1 MSDNSSKNST
11 SYPKIL
17 YDELEKLNKENNN
30 NIKMNLF
37 DYQKYVFDYM
47 TKMDIRGILLYHS
60 VGSGKCMKIDTP
72 ILMYDGH
79 IKKIQ
84 DIIVGDLIMGDDS
97 TPRKV
102 LSLAR
107 GVDNMYD
114 IISNKGSKYT
124 VNESHILCLKI
135 PSYPLLKIDTYGYTI
150 HWVDNNKFNVKKF
163 NFKNSD
169 KKNKEMI
176 YKEANIFLK
185 TITNP
190 QIIEISVSDY
200 LKLSNSK
207 KKILRGYKAIIE
219 FQDKHV
225 NLDPYVLG
233 IWIGDINTDIFA
245 IKNMNFIM
253 YTIQSL
259 RLINNKHIPHLYK
272 CNSREKRLQLLAGI
286 IDVSGSYNITD
297 GYIIKLSNQYPKL
310 SDDILF
316 LCKSLGFLCY
326 KKKINNILYIYI
338 NGNKISDIPTQEFNK
353 DSTYTSII
361 NSSKDTTKGTKIKVV
376 YKNIDNYFGFTIE
389 GNNRYV
395 LGNFTVTH
403 NTITS
408 ISIAEHFRQL
418 NKDII
423 ILSSKS
429 LQNNYK
435 KEITSF
441 NKKLNPNI
449 NDEEIEY
456 IISDYKFVTSN
467 AKNMIK
473 ALETKGSKD
482 EDTYEINDEDTDE
495 ITDKKTNKKSN
506 NKLSKKKYNIDIE
519 NILSDINTQN
529 LEDKIVIIDEAHN
542 LFNSISNGSKIA
554 NEFYD
559 MVMNTKNIK
568 LIFLSGTPI
577 INDPFEISICLNLLY
592 GPIYSDNIKK
602 RSKKEYT
609 TILPE
614 YYTDFKKYFINEDGS
629 SIKNTGKF
637 MNRIF
642 GLVSYYGDFYFE
654 TQSNINDELKKTLK
668 KENYPDRLPII
679 FEIIEMSKYQ
689 NIEYTKARNIEK
701 KENSSFKGGKNIKEL
716 KNAGSIVREKNSGST
731 SYRIKSR
738 QLSNIYIPDNTEVIK
753 QNLRIYS
760 PKLDNMFKN
769 INNNYKNKIS
779 LVYSTFLEYGIKAFA
794 KVLEFNNYKLYNKD
808 EEYNKEY
815 KYYAIFSGDQSSEE
829 KADILNRLNLEENKY
844 GDLIS
849 ILLISKSGTEGLDL
863 KNVRSIHIMEPYW
876 NFSLIQQIIARGV
889 RYKSHINLPEEER
902 NVQTY
907 IYLSDYNKEMLEN
920 EKSKI
925 KERQT
930 KNAKKTKKDQIE
942 LTTDINIFKN
952 AIKNQELVYKFLKVI
967 ASTSIE
973 CPFFNKNKLNYD
985 CFNCISDNKDLYHE
999 DIDKD
1004 MELSNNCKRIT
1015 TIKAE
1020 EIIINGETYYYRVL
1034 DKEKNIIEVF
1044 KYNETLQGY
1053 TKINN
1058 TDIIDKI
1065 KNIL

>member
-1 MSDNSSKNST
+1 MFDHDSKNST

-17 YDELEKLNKENNN
+17 YDELEKLNTEDNNQDT
-30 NIKMNLF
+30 IKMNLF
-37 DYQKYVFDYM
+37 DYQKYVYDYM
-47 TKMDIRGILLYHS
+47 TKMDARGILLYHS

-72 ILMYDGH
+72 ILMYDGN

-84 DIIVGDLIMGDDS
+84 DVMVDDLIMGDDS
-97 TPRKV
+97 TSRKV

-107 GVDNMYD
+107 GVDKMYD
-114 IISNKGSKYT
+114 IISDRGNKYT
-124 VNESHILCLKI
+124 VNEAHILCLKV
-135 PSYPLLKIDTYGYTI
+135 PSYPLLKMDQYGYTI
-150 HWVDNNKFNVKKF
+150 YWVDNNKFNVKRYNF
-163 NFKNSD
+163 NSKISKD
-169 KKNKEMI
+169 KI
-176 YKEANIFLK
+176 YEEANIFLYSINK
-185 TITNP
+185 P
-190 QIIEISVSDY
+190 QIIEISVLDY

-207 KKILRGYKAIIE
+207 KKLLYGYKAIIE
-219 FQDKHV
+219 FEDKEI

-233 IWIGDINTDIFA
+233 IWIGDINTDIF
-245 IKNMNFIM
+245 IINNPNNLT
-253 YTIQSL
+253 YEIQQL
-259 RLINNKHIPHLYK
+259 GLINNKHIPHLYK
-272 CNSREKRLQLLAGI
+272 CNTRYKCLQLLSGI
-286 IDVSGSYNITD
+286 IDVSGSYNIID
-297 GYIIKLSNQYPKL
+297 GYIIKLGDMYPKL
-310 SDDILF
+310 TEDIIF

-326 KKKINNILYIYI
+326 KKKIKNILYIYI

-353 DSTYTSII
+353 DSII
-361 NSSKDTTKGTKIKVV
+361 NLTKDTTKGTRIRVL
-376 YKNIDNYFGFTIE
+376 YKNIDNYFGFTID

-395 LGNFTVTH
+395 LGDFTVTH

-441 NKKLNPNI
+441 SKKINPDI
-449 NDEEIEY
+449 NEDEIESV
-456 IISDYKFVTSN
+456 ISKYKFVTSN

-473 ALETKGSKD
+473 SLETKGSKD
-482 EDTYEINDEDTDE
+482 ETEDIIETEEI
-495 ITDKKTNKKSN
+495 KKSTN
-506 NKLSKKKYNIDIE
+506 IQSKSKKRYNNDIE

-529 LEDKIVIIDEAHN
+529 LEDKIIIIDEAHN

-592 GPIYSDNIKK
+592 GPIYSNNIKK
-602 RSKKEYT
+602 KSKKEYS

-614 YYTDFKKYFINEDGS
+614 YYTDFKKYFINEDRS
-629 SIKNTGKF
+629 SIKNVNKF

-654 TQSNINDELKKTLK
+654 NQSNVNDELKKTLK
-668 KENYPDRLPII
+668 KENYPDRLPIK

-701 KENSSFKGGKNIKEL
+701 KENTSFRGGDCSKES
-716 KNAGSIVREKNSGST
+716 KNAGSIVREKNSAST

-738 QLSNIYIPDNTEVIK
+738 QLSNIYIPDNTDIIK

-760 PKLDNMFKN
+760 PKLDKMFKN
-769 INNNYKNKIS
+769 INDNYKNKIS

-808 EEYNKEY
+808 EEYNKEF
-815 KYYAIFSGDQSSEE
+815 KYYALFSGDQSVEE
-829 KADILNRLNLEENKY
+829 KADILSRLNLEENKY

-902 NVQTY
+902 NVQTF

-925 KERQT
+925 KERLA
-930 KNAKKTKKDQIE
+930 KNKKNKKDQIE

-952 AIKNQELVYKFLKVI
+952 AIKNQELIYKFLKVI

-973 CPFFNKNKLNYD
+973 CPFFNKNKINYD
-985 CFNCISDNKDLYHE
+985 CFNCVSDDKDLYYE

-1020 EIIINGETYYYRVL
+1020 EILINGDTYYYRTL
-1034 DKEKNIIEVF
+1034 ENKNIEVF
-1044 KYNETLQGY
+1044 KYNDTLKGY

-1058 TDIIDKI
+1058 LDIIEKI
-1065 KNIL
+1065 KNNLK

>member
-1 MSDNSSKNST
+1 MSNKSMIKNST

-17 YDELEKLNKENNN
+17 YDELEKLNKENND

-37 DYQKYVFDYM
+37 DYQKYIYDYM
-47 TKMDIRGILLYHS
+47 TKMDNRGILLYHS

-72 ILMYDGH
+72 ILMYDGN

-84 DIIVGDLIMGDDS
+84 YIKVDDLLMGDDN

-114 IISNKGSKYT
+114 ILHNNEKYT
-124 VNESHILCLKI
+124 VNEAHILCLKI
-135 PSYPLLKIDTYGYTI
+135 PSYPLIRSNKKYKSV
-150 HWVDNNKFNVKKF
+150 HWIENNKFCIKKF
-163 NFKNSD
+163 YNKNNTID
-169 KKNKEMI
+169 DI
-176 YKEANIFLK
+176 DIFLK
-185 TITNP
+185 NIINE
-190 QIIEISVSDY
+190 QILEISVYDY
-200 LKLSNSK
+200 LKLSNRK
-207 KKILRGYKAIIE
+207 KKILYSYKTIIDFPE
-219 FQDKHV
+219 KQL
-225 NLDPYVLG
+225 NIDPYTLG
-233 IWIGDINTDIFA
+233 IWIGDINTDIFNYN
-245 IKNMNFIM
+245 IKTHFIDE
-253 YTIQSL
+253 L
-259 RLINNKHIPHLYK
+259 KKLNLPNNKHIPYIYK
-272 CNSREKRLQLLAGI
+272 CNSRKNRLELLAGI
-286 IDVSGSYNITD
+286 IDVAGYYNKKNKYVIKLGKNYPILLD
-297 GYIIKLSNQYPKL
+297 HILYLCNSLGYIS
-310 SDDILF
+310 
-316 LCKSLGFLCY
+316 Y
-326 KKKINNILYIYI
+326 KKNIKNTNYIYI
-338 NGNKISDIPTQEFNK
+338 SGNKLTDIPTQEFNNVQ
-353 DSTYTSII
+353 II
-361 NSSKDTTKGTKIKVV
+361 NSKKDTTFGHKIKVI
-376 YKNIDNYFGFTIE
+376 YKNIDNYFGFTID
-389 GNNRYV
+389 GNCRYV
-395 LGNFTVTH
+395 LGNFIVTH

-418 NKDII
+418 DKDII

-441 NKKLNPNI
+441 SKKINPEV
-449 NDEEIEY
+449 NDDEIES
-456 IISDYKFVTSN
+456 IISQYKFVTSN

-473 ALETKGSKD
+473 SLETD
-482 EDTYEINDEDTDE
+482 DTLN
-495 ITDKKTNKKSN
+495 
-506 NKLSKKKYNIDIE
+506 LSKSKKRSDNNIE

-554 NEFYD
+554 NDFYD
-559 MVMNTKNIK
+559 MIMNTKNVK

-577 INDPFEISICLNLLY
+577 INDPFEIAICCNMLY
-592 GPIYSDNIKK
+592 GPIYSENIKK
-602 RSKKEYT
+602 NKKKEYS

-614 YYTDFKKYFINEDGS
+614 YYTDFKKYFINEENANL

-642 GLVSYYGDFYFE
+642 GLISYYGDFYFE
-654 TQSNINDELKKTLK
+654 NQGNIHDELKKTLK
-668 KENYPDRLPII
+668 KENYPDRLPVI
-679 FEIIEMSKYQ
+679 FEIVEMSKYQ

-701 KENSSFKGGKNIKEL
+701 KENSSFRGSGIEKIGS
-716 KNAGSIVREKNSGST
+716 SIVREKGNVST

-738 QLSNIYIPDNTEVIK
+738 QLSNIYIPDKTDIIK

-760 PKLDNMFKN
+760 PKLERIYKN
-769 INNNYKNKIS
+769 IDEKHKNSIS

-794 KVLEFNNYKLYNKD
+794 KVLEFNNYKLYDKNSD
-808 EEYNKEY
+808 NKESNSDI
-815 KYYAIFSGDQSSEE
+815 KYYAIFSGDQSPEE
-829 KADILNRLNLEENKY
+829 KADILNTLNLEENKY
-844 GDLIS
+844 GKLIS
-849 ILLISKSGTEGLDL
+849 VLLISKSGTEGLDL

-889 RYKSHINLPEEER
+889 RYKSHIILPEEEQ

-925 KERQT
+925 KERKKSSK
-930 KNAKKTKKDQIE
+930 KNKKEDKIE

-952 AIKNQELVYKFLKVI
+952 AIKNQELIYIFLKTI

-985 CFNCISDNKDLYHE
+985 CFNCISDNKDLYYE

-1020 EIIINGETYYYRVL
+1020 EIIINGETYYYRKL
-1034 DKEKNIIEVF
+1034 KDNIEVF
-1044 KYNETLQGY
+1044 KYNDTLKGY

-1058 TDIIDKI
+1058 PDIVDKI
-1065 KNIL
+1065 QNL

>member
-1 MSDNSSKNST
+1 MFDHDSKNST

-17 YDELEKLNKENNN
+17 YDELEKLNIEDNNQDA
-30 NIKMNLF
+30 IKMNLF
-37 DYQKYVFDYM
+37 DYQKYVYDYM
-47 TKMDIRGILLYHS
+47 TKMDARGILLYHS

-72 ILMYDGH
+72 VLMYDGN

-84 DIIVGDLIMGDDS
+84 DVIVGDLIMGDDS
-97 TPRKV
+97 TSRKV

-107 GVDNMYD
+107 GVDKMYD
-114 IISNKGSKYT
+114 IISNRGSKYT
-124 VNESHILCLKI
+124 VNEAHILCLKI
-135 PSYPLLKIDTYGYTI
+135 PSYPLLKMDQSGYSVY
-150 HWVDNNKFNVKKF
+150 WVDDNKFNVKRF
-163 NFKNSD
+163 NFSSKRCKN
-169 KKNKEMI
+169 NI
-176 YKEANIFLK
+176 YDEASIFLYSINK
-185 TITNP
+185 S
-190 QIIEISVSDY
+190 QIIEISVLGY

-207 KKILRGYKAIIE
+207 KKLLYGYKAIIE
-219 FQDKHV
+219 FEDKKI

-233 IWIGDINTDIFA
+233 IWIGDINTDIF
-245 IKNMNFIM
+245 IINNPNNLTYELHQMG
-253 YTIQSL
+253 
-259 RLINNKHIPHLYK
+259 LINNKYIPHIYK
-272 CNSREKRLQLLAGI
+272 CNSRYKRLQLLAGI

-297 GYIIKLSNQYPKL
+297 GYIIKLSNIYPKL
-310 SDDILF
+310 TDDILF

-326 KKKINNILYIYI
+326 KKKIKNIVYIFI
-338 NGNKISDIPTQEFNK
+338 NGDKICDIPTQEFNT
-353 DSTYTSII
+353 DSII
-361 NSSKDTTKGTKIKVV
+361 NSAKDIAKGTKIKVI
-376 YKNIDNYFGFTIE
+376 YKNIDNYFGFTID

-435 KEITSF
+435 KEISSF
-441 NKKLNPNI
+441 SKKINPDI
-449 NDEEIEY
+449 NEDEIES
-456 IISDYKFVTSN
+456 IISKYKFVTSN

-473 ALETKGSKD
+473 SLETKGS
-482 EDTYEINDEDTDE
+482 NDENKNEIDE
-495 ITDKKTNKKSN
+495 TEIDIDEKIKKSIKSKN
-506 NKLSKKKYNIDIE
+506 SKKRYNNDIE

-529 LEDKIVIIDEAHN
+529 LEDKIIIIDEAHN

-592 GPIYSDNIKK
+592 GPIYSNNIKK
-602 RSKKEYT
+602 KSKKDYS

-614 YYTDFKKYFINEDGS
+614 YYTDFKKYFINEDEG
-629 SIKNTGKF
+629 SIKNINKF

-642 GLVSYYGDFYFE
+642 GLVSYYGDFYFDN
-654 TQSNINDELKKTLK
+654 QSNVNDELKKTLK
-668 KENYPDRLPII
+668 KENYPDRLPIK

-701 KENSSFKGGKNIKEL
+701 KENSSFRGGKESGES
-716 KNAGSIVREKNSGST
+716 KNAGSIVREKNSAST

-760 PKLDNMFKN
+760 PKLDKMFKN
-769 INNNYKNKIS
+769 INDNYKDTIS

-808 EEYNKEY
+808 EEYNKEF
-815 KYYAIFSGDQSSEE
+815 KYFALFSGDQSSEE

-889 RYKSHINLPEEER
+889 RYKSHINLPVEER
-902 NVQTY
+902 NVQTF

-920 EKSKI
+920 EKSKM
-925 KERQT
+925 KDRKT
-930 KNAKKTKKDQIE
+930 ANNKTKKKDKIE

-952 AIKNQELVYKFLKVI
+952 AIKNQELIYKFLKVI

-973 CPFFNKNKLNYD
+973 CPFFNKNKINYD
-985 CFNCISDNKDLYHE
+985 CFNCVSDDKDLYYD

-1015 TIKAE
+1015 TVKAE
-1020 EIIINGETYYYRVL
+1020 EIIINGDKYYYRVL
-1034 DKEKNIIEVF
+1034 DKENKNIEVF
-1044 KYNETLQGY
+1044 KYNDTLKGY

-1058 TDIIDKI
+1058 LDIIEKI
-1065 KNIL
+1065 KNNIDIK

>member
-1 MSDNSSKNST
+1 MDINIINKNST

-17 YDELEKLNKENNN
+17 YDELEKLNKENNDK
-30 NIKMNLF
+30 IKMNLF
-37 DYQKYVFDYM
+37 DYQKFVYDYM
-47 TKMDIRGILLYHS
+47 TKMDTRGILLYHS

-72 ILMYDGH
+72 ILMYDGN

-84 DIIVGDLIMGDDS
+84 DIKVGDLLMGDDN
-97 TPRKV
+97 TPRTI

-107 GVDNMYD
+107 GVDKMYE
-114 IISNKGSKYT
+114 IISNNEKYT
-124 VNESHILCLKI
+124 VNEAHILCLKI
-135 PSYPLLKIDTYGYTI
+135 PSYPLLKKNKYYYSV

-163 NFKNSD
+163 YNNHNTIED
-169 KKNKEMI
+169 
-176 YKEANIFLK
+176 ANIFLN
-185 TITNP
+185 TIKNQ
-190 QIIEISVSDY
+190 QIIEISVYDY
-200 LKLSNSK
+200 LKLSNRK
-207 KKILRGYKAIIE
+207 KKILYTYKTIIDFPE
-219 FQDKHV
+219 KKITI
-225 NLDPYVLG
+225 DPYILG
-233 IWIGDINTDIFA
+233 IWIGDINTDIYNNNSNTYFTNEL
-245 IKNMNFIM
+245 IKL
-253 YTIQSL
+253 Q
-259 RLINNKHIPHLYK
+259 LINNKHIPYIYK
-272 CNSREKRLQLLAGI
+272 CNSKDNRLKLLAGI
-286 IDVSGSYNITD
+286 IDVSGYYDIKNK
-297 GYIIKLSNQYPKL
+297 YVIKLSKKYKKIIE
-310 SDDILF
+310 DIIY
-316 LCKSLGFLCY
+316 LCNSLGYITY
-326 KKKINNILYIYI
+326 KKIKQNIIYIYI
-338 NGNKISDIPTQEFNK
+338 YGDELTNIPTQEFNNH
-353 DSTYTSII
+353 TII
-361 NSSKDTTKGTKIKVV
+361 NYNKNTTFGNKIKVL
-376 YKNIDNYFGFTIE
+376 YKNIDNYFGFTIDN
-389 GNNRYV
+389 NNRYV
-395 LGNFTVTH
+395 LGNFIVTH

-441 NKKLNPNI
+441 SKKIKEDISNE
-449 NDEEIEY
+449 DIES
-456 IISDYKFVTSN
+456 IISQYKFVTSN

-473 ALETKGSKD
+473 SLETNENINISKS
-482 EDTYEINDEDTDE
+482 
-495 ITDKKTNKKSN
+495 KNKYDN
-506 NKLSKKKYNIDIE
+506 NIE

-529 LEDKIVIIDEAHN
+529 LEDKIIIIDEAHN

-559 MVMNTKNIK
+559 MIMNTINIK

-577 INDPFEISICLNLLY
+577 INDPFEIAICLNMLY
-592 GPIYSDNIKK
+592 GPIYRSTKSNNIKNK
-602 RSKKEYT
+602 HNKMYT

-614 YYTDFKKYFINEDGS
+614 YYSDFKKYFINEDNS
-629 SIKNTGKF
+629 SIKNANKF

-642 GLVSYYGDFYFE
+642 GLISYYGDFYFE
-654 TQSNINDELKKTLK
+654 QQGNIHEELKKILK
-668 KENYPDRLPII
+668 KENYPDRLPVI

-701 KENSSFKGGKNIKEL
+701 KENTSFKGSFEKI
-716 KNAGSIVREKNSGST
+716 GSAIVREKNNAST

-738 QLSNIYIPDNTEVIK
+738 QISNIYISDKTDINK
-753 QNLRIYS
+753 QNLRVYS
-760 PKLDNMFKN
+760 PKLEKIYKNIDEKFKN
-769 INNNYKNKIS
+769 TIS

-808 EEYNKEY
+808 DEYNKNY

-849 ILLISKSGTEGLDL
+849 VLLISKSGTEGLDL

-889 RYKSHINLPEEER
+889 RYKSHINLPENER

-907 IYLSDYNKEMLEN
+907 IYLSDYNKEILEN
-920 EKSKI
+920 EKNKM
-925 KERQT
+925 KER
-930 KNAKKTKKDQIE
+930 KNKHIKNQDKIE

-952 AIKNQELVYKFLKVI
+952 SIKNQELIYIFLKVI

-985 CFNCISDNKDLYHE
+985 CFNCIDDNKDLYYE

-1015 TIKAE
+1015 TIKAD
-1020 EIIINGETYYYRVL
+1020 EIIINGETYYYRKV
-1034 DKEKNIIEVF
+1034 NNNIEVF
-1044 KYNETLQGY
+1044 KYNEALKGY
-1053 TKINN
+1053 IKINDL
-1058 TDIIDKI
+1058 DIIEKI
-1065 KNIL
+1065 KIDFK

>member
-1 MSDNSSKNST
+1 MSDLDSKNST

-17 YDELEKLNKENNN
+17 YDELEKLNQGDKENKENKEN
-30 NIKMNLF
+30 LIKMNLF

-47 TKMDIRGILLYHS
+47 TKMDNRGILLYHS

-72 ILMYDGH
+72 ILMYDGY

-84 DIIVGDLIMGDDS
+84 DIVVGDLIMGDDS

-124 VNESHILCLKI
+124 VNEAHILCLKV
-135 PSYPLLKIDTYGYTI
+135 PSYPLLKINQSGYTV
-150 HWVDNNKFNVKKF
+150 HWIKNNKFNIKRF
-163 NFKNSD
+163 NFN
-169 KKNKEMI
+169 KKNKDKK
-176 YKEANIFLK
+176 YKDANIFLNS
-185 TITNP
+185 INNS
-190 QIIEISVSDY
+190 QIIEISVLDY

-207 KKILRGYKAIIE
+207 QKLLYGYKAIID
-219 FQDKHV
+219 FKDKEI
-225 NLDPYVLG
+225 NIDPYVLG
-233 IWIGDINTDIFA
+233 IWIGDINTDIFV
-245 IKNMNFIM
+245 INNPNKFTFEIHK
-253 YTIQSL
+253 L
-259 RLINNKHIPHLYK
+259 GLINNKHIPHIYK

-286 IDVSGSYNITD
+286 IDVSGSYNIND
-297 GYIIKLSNQYPKL
+297 GYIMKLSNIYTKL
-310 SDDILF
+310 INDILF

-326 KKKINNILYIYI
+326 KKQINKIIYI
-338 NGNKISDIPTQEFNK
+338 FVNGNKINEIPTQEFNK
-353 DSTYTSII
+353 ESII
-361 NSSKDTTKGTKIKVV
+361 NSTYDITKGKKIRVV
-376 YKNIDNYFGFTIE
+376 YKNIDNYFGFTID
-389 GNNRYV
+389 GNSRYV
-395 LGNFTVTH
+395 LGDFTVTH

-435 KEITSF
+435 KEITAFS
-441 NKKLNPNI
+441 KKLNPNI
-449 NDEEIEY
+449 NDEEIES
-456 IISDYKFVTSN
+456 IISSYKFVTSN

-473 ALETKGSKD
+473 SLETKGSNNTAKP
-482 EDTYEINDEDTDE
+482 
-495 ITDKKTNKKSN
+495 NKKYIEN
-506 NKLSKKKYNIDIE
+506 IE

-529 LEDKIVIIDEAHN
+529 LEDKILIIDEAHN

-592 GPIYSDNIKK
+592 GPIYSHNIRK
-602 RSKKEYT
+602 RNNKDYT

-629 SIKNTGKF
+629 SIKNVNKF

-654 TQSNINDELKKTLK
+654 SQGNVTDELKKTLK
-668 KENYPDRLPII
+668 KKNYPDRLPII
-679 FEIIEMSKYQ
+679 FEIVEMSKYQ
-689 NIEYTKARNIEK
+689 NIEYTKSRNIEK
-701 KENSSFKGGKNIKEL
+701 KENTSFRGKNESKES
-716 KNAGSIVREKNSGST
+716 KNAGSIVREKNSAST

-738 QLSNIYIPDNTEVIK
+738 QLSNIYIPDNTTIIK

-760 PKLDNMFKN
+760 PKLDIMFKN
-769 INNNYKNKIS
+769 INDNYKNKIS

-794 KVLEFNNYKLYNKD
+794 KVLEFNNYKLYNKN
-808 EEYNKEY
+808 EEYNKEF
-815 KYYAIFSGDQSSEE
+815 KYYSIFSGDQSSEE

-889 RYKSHINLPEEER
+889 RYKSHVNLPEAER

-920 EKSKI
+920 EKNKI
-925 KERQT
+925 KERKERTEKT
-930 KNAKKTKKDQIE
+930 KKSKKDQIE
-942 LTTDINIFKN
+942 MTTDISIFKN
-952 AIKNQELVYKFLKVI
+952 AVKNQELIYKFLKVI

-973 CPFFNKNKLNYD
+973 CPFFNKNKINYD
-985 CFNCISDNKDLYHE
+985 CFNCISDNKELYHE

-1015 TIKAE
+1015 TVKAE
-1020 EIIINGETYYYRVL
+1020 EIIINGEKYYYRVL

-1044 KYNETLQGY
+1044 KYNHTLQGY
-1053 TKINN
+1053 TKLNN
-1058 TDIIDKI
+1058 QEIIDKI

>member
-1 MSDNSSKNST
+1 MNMDNTKMSNQSIIKNST

-37 DYQKYVFDYM
+37 DYQKYIYDYM
-47 TKMDIRGILLYHS
+47 TKMDNRGILLYHS

-72 ILMYDGH
+72 ILMYDGN

-84 DIIVGDLIMGDDS
+84 HIKVGDLIMGDDN
-97 TPRKV
+97 TPRTI

-114 IISNKGSKYT
+114 ILHNNEQYT
-124 VNESHILCLKI
+124 VNEAHILCLKI
-135 PSYPLLKIDTYGYTI
+135 PLYPLIRSNKKYKSV
-150 HWVDNNKFNVKKF
+150 HWIENNKFCIKKF
-163 NFKNSD
+163 Y
-169 KKNKEMI
+169 NKDSTI
-176 YKEANIFLK
+176 DNINIFLK
-185 TITNP
+185 NIINE
-190 QIIEISVSDY
+190 QILEISVYDY
-200 LKLSNSK
+200 LKLSNRK
-207 KKILRGYKAIIE
+207 KKILYSYKTIIDFPE
-219 FQDKHV
+219 KRL
-225 NLDPYVLG
+225 NIDPYTLG
-233 IWIGDINTDIFA
+233 IWIGDINTDVF
-245 IKNMNFIM
+245 NHNVNTYFI
-253 YTIQSL
+253 YEL
-259 RLINNKHIPHLYK
+259 KKLNLPNNKHIPYIYK
-272 CNSREKRLQLLAGI
+272 CNSRENRLQLLAGI
-286 IDVSGSYNITD
+286 IDVSGYYNKKNKYVIKLGKKYPILIND
-297 GYIIKLSNQYPKL
+297 ILYLCNSLGYIS
-310 SDDILF
+310 
-316 LCKSLGFLCY
+316 Y
-326 KKKINNILYIYI
+326 KKNIKNINYIYI
-338 NGNKISDIPTQEFNK
+338 YGNKLTEIPTQEFTNVQ
-353 DSTYTSII
+353 IV
-361 NSSKDTTKGTKIKVV
+361 NSKKDTTFGNKIKVV
-376 YKNIDNYFGFTIE
+376 YKNIDNYFGFTID
-389 GNNRYV
+389 GNCRYV
-395 LGNFTVTH
+395 LGNFIVTH

-441 NKKLNPNI
+441 SKKINPEI
-449 NDEEIEY
+449 NDDEIESV
-456 IISDYKFVTSN
+456 ISQYKFVTSN

-473 ALETKGSKD
+473 SLETD
-482 EDTYEINDEDTDE
+482 ETLTLY
-495 ITDKKTNKKSN
+495 K
-506 NKLSKKKYNIDIE
+506 SKKKSDNDIE

-529 LEDKIVIIDEAHN
+529 LEDKIIIIDEAHN

-554 NEFYD
+554 NDFYD
-559 MVMNTKNIK
+559 MIMNTKNVK

-577 INDPFEISICLNLLY
+577 INNPFEIAICCNMLY
-592 GPIYSDNIKK
+592 GPIYSNNIKK
-602 RSKKEYT
+602 NKKKIYS

-614 YYTDFKKYFINEDGS
+614 YYTDFKKYFINEEDTNL
-629 SIKNTGKF
+629 SIKNTSKF

-642 GLVSYYGDFYFE
+642 GLISYYGDFYFE
-654 TQSNINDELKKTLK
+654 NQGNIKDELKKTLK
-668 KENYPDRLPII
+668 KENYPDRLPVI
-679 FEIIEMSKYQ
+679 FEIVEMSKYQ

-701 KENSSFKGGKNIKEL
+701 KENSSFRGGKNIKEL

-738 QLSNIYIPDNTEVIK
+738 QLSNIYIPEKTDIIK

-760 PKLDNMFKN
+760 PKLERIYKN
-769 INNNYKNKIS
+769 INEKHNNTIS

-925 KERQT
+925 KERQNV
-930 KNAKKTKKDQIE
+930 KANAKKNKKEDKIE

-952 AIKNQELVYKFLKVI
+952 AIKNQELIYIFLKTI

-985 CFNCISDNKDLYHE
+985 CFNCISDNKDLYYE

-1015 TIKAE
+1015 TVKAD
-1020 EIIINGETYYYRVL
+1020 EIIINGETYYYRKL
-1034 DKEKNIIEVF
+1034 KDTIEVF
-1044 KYNETLQGY
+1044 KYNDLLKGY
-1053 TKINN
+1053 TKIN
-1058 TDIIDKI
+1058 DPYLIDKI
-1065 KNIL
+1065 QNL